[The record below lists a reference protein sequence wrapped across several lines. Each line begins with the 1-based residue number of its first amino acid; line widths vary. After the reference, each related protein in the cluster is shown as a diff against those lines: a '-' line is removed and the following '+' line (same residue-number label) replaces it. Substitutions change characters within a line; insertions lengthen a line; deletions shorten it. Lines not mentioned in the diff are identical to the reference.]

1 MNEWITV
8 QIVCEVS
15 FVWGKGRKG
24 LNSTMRREER
34 TEERTD
40 EREPAHC
47 VEEKRKEGKARRSGR
62 ASLSDFSLE
71 RGDLT
76 YM

>member
-15 FVWGKGRKG
+15 FVWGKDRKG
-24 LNSTMRREER
+24 LNSTMRR
-34 TEERTD
+34 EERTD